1 MGMKAAFLRNVV
13 FWHWIE
19 QQTLSEY
26 QKAVKDLND
35 PSVHEA
41 YAMENH
47 RLSKELKRKI
57 LYMRGS
63 VLGLIIGLVFAAL
76 STGLSFLAK

>member
-1 MGMKAAFLRNVV
+1 M
-13 FWHWIE
+13 
-19 QQTLSEY
+19 
-26 QKAVKDLND
+26 KDLND

-57 LYMRGS
+57 LNMRGS